1 MEDKFLGCIYGL
13 AIGDALGYPNEF
25 IKLDQIL
32 QKNQGRG
39 TLDFEWS
46 THPPGSYTDDTQ
58 MSLAIANALLQSD
71 IAHYSMDEIMSHVAS
86 EFVKWYKDKENCRA
100 PGRTC
105 LSSCACLAKGMHWRD
120 SGDRSS
126 KGCGTAMRTAPIG
139 LVFHK
144 DLNKLLE
151 VAYSSSICTHYTDTA
166 ASAGIG
172 TSYLVSLAVNNV
184 NHNKWIETICSLKQ
198 VNDEFRNKI
207 QQVKSVLDYKNHFE
221 ALQILGE
228 GWLGHEAVALALY
241 CVLKNPHDY
250 EKTVLMGANTNG
262 DSDSIAC
269 IAGAISGAYNGI
281 NKVPAKWV
289 EEVEDSDLLR
299 KTALALYQKT
309 KTF

>member
-32 QKNQGRG
+32 QKNQGKG
-39 TLDFEWS
+39 TLDFEPS
-46 THPPGSYTDDTQ
+46 EMCPPGFYTDDTQ
-58 MSLAIANALLQSD
+58 MSLAIADALIKSD
-71 IAHYSMDEIMSHVAS
+71 ISKYNIEEIMKNVAD
-86 EFVKWYKDKENCRA
+86 EFVKWYDSNESYRA
-100 PGRTC
+100 PGQTC
-105 LSSCACLAKGMHWRD
+105 LRGCQALKSGVYWRE

-144 DLNKLLE
+144 DEAKLIE
-151 VAYSSSICTHYTDTA
+151 VATCSSLCTHYTDTA
-166 ASAGIG
+166 ISAGIG
-172 TSYLVSLAVNNV
+172 TAYLVALAL
-184 NHNKWIETICSLKQ
+184 NKVPHSNWIEKLCSLKQ
-198 VNDEFRNKI
+198 LNDEFRNKI
-207 QQVKSVLDYKNHFE
+207 LQVNTVLNYPHWN
-221 ALQILGE
+221 ALRALGE

-241 CVLKNPHDY
+241 CVLKNPRDY

-269 IAGAISGAYNGI
+269 IAGAISGAYNSSKKI
-281 NKVPAKWV
+281 PSKWI
-289 EEVEDSDLLR
+289 EEVEDSELLR

>member
-32 QKNQGRG
+32 QKNNGKG
-39 TLDFEWS
+39 TIDFES
-46 THPPGSYTDDTQ
+46 SEMCPPGYYTDDTQ
-58 MSLAIANALLQSD
+58 MSLAIANALLKSNLANYD
-71 IAHYSMDEIMSHVAS
+71 IEEIMRSVAT
-86 EFVKWYKDKENCRA
+86 EFVKWYDSKESFRA
-100 PGRTC
+100 PGQTC
-105 LSSCACLAKGMHWRD
+105 LRGCKALKSGVYWKEC
-120 SGDRSS
+120 GDRSS

-144 DLNKLLE
+144 NIDKLIE
-151 VAYSSSICTHYTDTA
+151 VAYCSSICTHNTETA

-172 TSYLVSLAVNNV
+172 TAYLVSLALNKVP
-184 NHNKWIETICSLKQ
+184 HKKWIEKICSLKQ
-198 VNDEFRNKI
+198 INDEFRNKI
-207 QQVKSVLDYKNHFE
+207 KQVNEVFDYKHWT
-221 ALQILGE
+221 ALRALGE
-228 GWLGHEAVALALY
+228 GWTGHEAVALALY
-241 CVLKNPHDY
+241 CVLKNPRDY

-281 NKVPAKWV
+281 NKIPAKWV
-289 EEVEDSDLLR
+289 DEVEDSELLR
-299 KTALALYQKT
+299 KTAVELYKKS